1 MSTATVCVSQPG
13 RRDARSGRD
22 GRRGEGRE
30 EGERREGEGVRR
42 GGGIAGLCMTTL
54 CL

>member
-1 MSTATVCVSQPG
+1 MQGVG
-13 RRDARSGRD
+13 GMGGGGRD
-22 GRRGEGRE
+22 GRRGEGWEGRE